1 MKKILI
7 AASIVGAAAASMI
20 LYLRRKNSIETRIED
35 AAEDAN
41 NIMNKHLKKV
51 ESKTNEFLG

>member
-20 LYLRRKNSIETRIED
+20 MYIRRRNSIENRIED
-35 AAEDAN
+35 AAGDAN
-41 NIMNKHLKKV
+41 NIMNKHLRKV
-51 ESKTNEFLG
+51 ERTTNQALG